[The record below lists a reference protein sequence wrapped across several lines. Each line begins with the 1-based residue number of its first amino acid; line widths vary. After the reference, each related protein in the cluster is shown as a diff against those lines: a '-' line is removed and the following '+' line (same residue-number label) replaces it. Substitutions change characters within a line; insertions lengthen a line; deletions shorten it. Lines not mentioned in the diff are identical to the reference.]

1 MVGERPRTGGII
13 SGWVKPPRTSLVPST
28 EQQSH
33 RWGEIST
40 QSPKDIKRQH
50 PPRPQ
55 SLHLAAIWQ
64 KIQKCPLPYHQ
75 ATGQLLLFFYLF
87 FLLCSMEGLNSVQFL
102 QPWHRKINGP
112 LPRVMHCMRWVSAE
126 RQLKYLSEVAQGL
139 RCVISENKSHAEP
152 KQTQDPR

>member
-1 MVGERPRTGGII
+1 MVGERPRTGGIS

-64 KIQKCPLPYHQ
+64 KIQKCPLPCHQ

-102 QPWHRKINGP
+102 QPWHRKMTNKWTFTSSNALYAMSDCGK
-112 LPRVMHCMRWVSAE
+112 AT
-126 RQLKYLSEVAQGL
+126 Q
-139 RCVISENKSHAEP
+139 ISVWSGSGASLCYKRE
-152 KQTQDPR
+152 